1 MDRPL
6 QLWNDTP
13 TRQALLDFV
22 SAVTT
27 PGSPDFV
34 PIEAR
39 IATFDNDGT
48 LWCEKPMYI
57 QLDYFL
63 RELAKIAEQKPEF
76 RAEQPWKAAWERDY
90 DWLDESVIKHYQGD
104 DSDFRV
110 FLGGILSLVK
120 NKPVEEVES
129 DAKTFIE
136 TEFHPELGIR
146 YRDCT
151 YRPMIELLDY
161 LSDNGF
167 TNYIVSGGGRDFMR
181 GFAQD
186 LYGVPR
192 ERVIGSTVAY
202 RYVEAE
208 DGVRI
213 VQQPELAVID
223 DGPGKPVQI
232 WNVIGRRPILAAGNS
247 NGDSEMLKF
256 VESGKQKFLNLLLL
270 HDDEQ
275 REYAYRRGAEAI
287 FALAAKSEWQIVS
300 MQSDFRQVF

>member
-34 PIEAR
+34 PTEAR

-76 RAEQPWKAAWERDY
+76 RAEQPWKAAWDRDY